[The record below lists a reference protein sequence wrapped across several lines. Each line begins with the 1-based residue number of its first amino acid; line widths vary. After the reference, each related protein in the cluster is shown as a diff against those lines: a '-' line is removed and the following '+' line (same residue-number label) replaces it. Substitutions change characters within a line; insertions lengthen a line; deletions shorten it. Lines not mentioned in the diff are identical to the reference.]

1 MPSRGLLLDDLLVG
15 GLVELG
21 SQRLVDALAES
32 LLYELTGLAAFTA
45 DKAFGLHLGLSGRG
59 HGDLDEFQEAPPI
72 WTVSR
77 IDPSTRACSVTVCP
91 RLRASMRA
99 FSTAY
104 PCKNE
109 SSSRWSPQRPLKLS
123 N

>member
-1 MPSRGLLLDDLLVG
+1 MPSRGLLLDDLLTG

-21 SQRLVDALAES
+21 SQRLVDAMAES
-32 LLYELTGLAAFTA
+32 LLHELTGLTAFTA
-45 DKAFGLHLGLSGRG
+45 DKAFGLNAGLPGRR
-59 HGDLDEFQEAPPI
+59 HGDFDDFQEAPPI

-77 IDPSTRACSVTVCP
+77 IDPSASACSVTVCP
-91 RLRASMRA
+91 RLRASIRA